1 MKNNLINRPNTKK
14 VLNEYILVSFFFFVS
29 GIYLGL
35 IMEHNSIM
43 CEIQNDQIRGTMA
56 AA

>member
-1 MKNNLINRPNTKK
+1 MKNNLINKPNTKK
-14 VLNEYILVSFFFFVS
+14 VLNEYILVFSFVI
-29 GIYLGL
+29 GIYLCL

-43 CEIQNDQIRGTMA
+43 CEIQNDQIRGTTA